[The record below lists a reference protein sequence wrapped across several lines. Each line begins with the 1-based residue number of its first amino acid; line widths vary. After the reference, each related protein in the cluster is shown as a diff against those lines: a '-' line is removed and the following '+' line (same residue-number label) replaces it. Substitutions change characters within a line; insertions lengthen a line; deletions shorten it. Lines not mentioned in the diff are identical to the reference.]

1 MLQHYVKWKE
11 SDTKATYSMIHW
23 YEMPQMGKSL
33 ETEMGVT
40 AKRVQEFFARDG
52 GDDEDVLKLD
62 AGDGCAILWMYFTD
76 LHTLK
81 GWFLWY
87 ANYM

>member
-1 MLQHYVKWKE
+1 
-11 SDTKATYSMIHW
+11 
-23 YEMPQMGKSL
+23 MPQMGKSL

-62 AGDGCAILWMYFTD
+62 AGDGCAIL
-76 LHTLK
+76 
-81 GWFLWY
+81 
-87 ANYM
+87 